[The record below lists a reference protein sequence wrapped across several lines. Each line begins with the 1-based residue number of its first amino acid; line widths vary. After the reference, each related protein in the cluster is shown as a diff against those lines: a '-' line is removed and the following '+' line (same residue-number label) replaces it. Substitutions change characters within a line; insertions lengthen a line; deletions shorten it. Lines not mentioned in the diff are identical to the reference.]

1 VYPGGAYATDVR
13 GGRVV
18 SRAGDPVLRVAACDG
33 VSRVEVV
40 VTPAGQSR
48 ASCSEPPATAAARA
62 MRVTASPRV
71 VVARRRATVR
81 VLVRSG
87 SHRVAAAV
95 VRLAGARA
103 RTNAQ
108 GRATIR
114 KRFMRVGLRKVVARA
129 TGYAPG
135 RASVRVSRRRHRK
148 GRVLAG
154 ISSP

>member
-1 VYPGGAYATDVR
+1 
-13 GGRVV
+13 
-18 SRAGDPVLRVAACDG
+18 
-33 VSRVEVV
+33 
-40 VTPAGQSR
+40 
-48 ASCSEPPATAAARA
+48 
-62 MRVTASPRV
+62 MRVSASPRV
-71 VVARRRATVR
+71 VVAGRRATVR

-87 SHRVAAAV
+87 SHRVADAV

-114 KRFMRVGLRKVVARA
+114 KRFVHVGHRTVVVRA

-135 RASVRVSRRRHRK
+135 RASVRVGRRHRS

-154 ISSP
+154 ISRP